1 MLLIVSTLLIAQTGC
16 GESLMLED
24 ATETVTDSSAA
35 DSSAESKPE
44 KKEQTSA
51 GAAAIMG
58 QLKDTS
64 EEETENDK
72 DDGSKYLENFVAST
86 NTDVIDLVP
95 YELKNIDPDRDEN
108 TDSIQL
114 RINEDSKDHSI
125 ASIRF
130 WIDGTISD
138 FVCGEDD
145 YDIFRGAYAC
155 DFNFTD
161 DVSNIVTVFTSS
173 RNGQHL
179 TTLYSFKDDSVTEI
193 DSFGGF
199 IDFLSIDGAGEFS
212 ITEATNIQTS
222 KYGVMYVKKNF
233 RTGETYDSS
242 TEKYVQELVLDSNSV
257 GYYPEEGHFAFG
269 YPFSLKKELTL
280 YVNSDEDYE
289 TGSLPIN
296 FRGVIKEMMLT
307 DEELNPKVLL
317 VEPEEGWSDSE
328 TNIDSPIYAPS
339 SAGTDDFNPENY
351 KGWISFT
358 ELSDTSNEGFYIE
371 AQQ

>member
-1 MLLIVSTLLIAQTGC
+1 
-16 GESLMLED
+16 
-24 ATETVTDSSAA
+24 
-35 DSSAESKPE
+35 
-44 KKEQTSA
+44 
-51 GAAAIMG
+51 
-58 QLKDTS
+58 
-64 EEETENDK
+64 
-72 DDGSKYLENFVAST
+72 
-86 NTDVIDLVP
+86 
-95 YELKNIDPDRDEN
+95 
-108 TDSIQL
+108 
-114 RINEDSKDHSI
+114 
-125 ASIRF
+125 
-130 WIDGTISD
+130 
-138 FVCGEDD
+138 
-145 YDIFRGAYAC
+145 
-155 DFNFTD
+155 
-161 DVSNIVTVFTSS
+161 
-173 RNGQHL
+173 
-179 TTLYSFKDDSVTEI
+179 
-193 DSFGGF
+193 
-199 IDFLSIDGAGEFS
+199 
-212 ITEATNIQTS
+212 
-222 KYGVMYVKKNF
+222 MYVKKNF

-351 KGWISFT
+351 TGWISFT